1 MTRNESALA
10 TLCTL
15 IAIVIGFTL
24 GWSLPVKPYPK
35 EPLDIGYEA
44 EIYDK
49 FTGHLVDIVNV
60 EKGEEA
66 NYLAILS
73 KRLKINPKRLRMQ
86 ASATEGE

>member
-1 MTRNESALA
+1 MNKNEGALL

-15 IAIVIGFTL
+15 LAIIIGFAL
-24 GWSLPVKPYPK
+24 GWSLPVKPYPC

-60 EKGEEA
+60 EHGEEA
-66 NYLAILS
+66 NYLLVLS
-73 KRLKINPKRLRMQ
+73 KRLKVNKNRLRMQ